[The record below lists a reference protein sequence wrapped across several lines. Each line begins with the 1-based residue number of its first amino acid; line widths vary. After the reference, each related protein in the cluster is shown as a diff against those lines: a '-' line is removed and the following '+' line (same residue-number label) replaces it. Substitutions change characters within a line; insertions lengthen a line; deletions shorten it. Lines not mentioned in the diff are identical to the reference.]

1 LLVQSRVNAITR
13 SLHRVAA
20 PLLQIVPRRI
30 KVAPIPTWVAI
41 NVDRL
46 RHATVVYHF
55 KKLGAAKSD
64 VSSRALSI
72 HAARRICEM
81 VLQLI
86 AGHLL
91 TPVTNRADPAGI
103 KNSFWKSD
111 VLEIFKLRGSEVDQ
125 HMAPPVRQLLRRRL
139 QRR

>member
-1 LLVQSRVNAITR
+1 LLCLLLAQSRVNAITR

-20 PLLQIVPRRI
+20 LLLQIVPRRI
-30 KVAPIPTWVAI
+30 KVTPIPTWVAI

-64 VSSRALSI
+64 VSGRALGV
-72 HAARRICEM
+72 HGARGICEM

-91 TPVTNRADPAGI
+91 TPVTNRADPAG
-103 KNSFWKSD
+103 NNLWKSD
-111 VLEIFKLRGSEVDQ
+111 VLEIS
-125 HMAPPVRQLLRRRL
+125 RL
-139 QRR
+139 GGG